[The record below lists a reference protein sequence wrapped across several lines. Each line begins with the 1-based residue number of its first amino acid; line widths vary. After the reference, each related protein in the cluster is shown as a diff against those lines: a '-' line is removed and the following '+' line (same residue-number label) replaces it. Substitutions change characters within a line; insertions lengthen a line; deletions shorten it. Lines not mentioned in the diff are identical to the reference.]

1 MKIAG
6 VDPSSSVCGVAL
18 TEDQKLLLTD
28 AWFKDKNKSSSE
40 NLVGYFLWLQNWL
53 ASTAPDVAVI
63 EFLSVVRNAEATRK
77 IAHYQAISSCVCKLR
92 GLMVIE
98 ARATSARK
106 ASLGRGNLSKKEC
119 FEIIKKKYP
128 DHKFK
133 RFDSSGADETDAVV
147 LSIGGITLAEK

>member
-1 MKIAG
+1 MKIVG
-6 VDPSSSVCGVAL
+6 IDPSSSCSGIAL
-18 TEDQKLLLTD
+18 TEDQKLILTD
-28 AWFKDKNKSSSE
+28 AWFKDKNKSSSD
-40 NLVGYFLWLQNWL
+40 NLANYFIWLQTWL
-53 ASTAPDVAVI
+53 AVNKPDVAVV
-63 EFLSVVRNAEATRK
+63 EFLSVVRNAESTRK
-77 IAHYQAISSCVCKLR
+77 IAHFQAISSCVCKLR
-92 GLMVIE
+92 GMLVIE

-119 FEIIKKKYP
+119 FDIIKKMYP